1 MKSSLYSLVNN
12 GFLFKA
18 KKVIVTYAT
27 MIRPTNTDTSVPYI
41 QLFGLVSNDDPPIE
55 LSSARYLCHS
65 SDTDYPYRSITMDID
80 PEKEITSVFFVISND
95 DNDHNTNTLITR
107 VEIVMEE
114 GLFPVGISL
123 CFPVA
128 TDATNITSTSFS
140 ANWSA
145 VTGATGYRLDVSD
158 DIDFETFV
166 TGFENLDVSN
176 VVTYSVTGLTAN
188 TCYFYR
194 VRAYNTNVIS
204 LSSNTIHV
212 PKLEGIYS
220 GEYGLAFS
228 TDKDVSLLGNG
239 MIFDTAC
246 YARTYNN
253 IASLPT
259 TFTLAFKYN
268 CNGNVRGSSEVASL
282 IQHLIGGT
290 YEFRL
295 QTFNG
300 AQGRLYLYMV
310 ESGVNLINSAVNG
323 FTNSGSSFQDV
334 CIVYDSTQA
343 VAADRIKIYFDK
355 IEASEFLTVPTYPTL
370 NATYDMS
377 TKPYLEI
384 GKYGA
389 VTMQPGATIKDF
401 ILCTDAWDATDL
413 TNYNNDAITSID
425 NKIVWMPL
433 DDTPAYDAPD
443 HYLLLNKPD

>member
-12 GFLFKA
+12 GVLFKA
-18 KKVIVTYAT
+18 KKIIVTYAT

-107 VEIVMEE
+107 GEIVMEE

-212 PKLEGIYS
+212 PKLEGIFS
-220 GEYGLAFS
+220 GDYLVTLNSPDKSMFTGTHLLFDGLPNYLRS
-228 TDKDVSLLGNG
+228 NLL
-239 MIFDTAC
+239 
-246 YARTYNN
+246 
-253 IASLPT
+253 
-259 TFTLAFKYN
+259 TLGGQGKSFNFKYN
-268 CNGNVRGSSEVASL
+268 KFGLDFALLHRIIYSYESTSIYETLHVEPTGNFL
-282 IQHLIGGT
+282 IYGKAMTGGANTIVTWSNLPYDDAWHSISVVFDLTNATPKDRIKMYCDGILVPVNTSTSYDSGIPHVSTTYKYRFFGQAYST
-290 YEFRL
+290 YEFI
-295 QTFNG
+295 G
-300 AQGRLYLYMV
+300 
-310 ESGVNLINSAVNG
+310 GVKH
-323 FTNSGSSFQDV
+323 
-334 CIVYDSTQA
+334 IVITSDQ
-343 VAADRIKIYFDK
+343 
-355 IEASEFLTVPTYPTL
+355 L
-370 NATYDMS
+370 
-377 TKPYLEI
+377 
-384 GKYGA
+384 
-389 VTMQPGATIKDF
+389 
-401 ILCTDAWDATDL
+401 DATGIANFANHGTGLYSIENIPNKTMWAKGDDL
-413 TNYNNDAITSID
+413 PLYTAPNYLIKNYAE
-425 NKIVWMPL
+425 
-433 DDTPAYDAPD
+433 
-443 HYLLLNKPD
+443 